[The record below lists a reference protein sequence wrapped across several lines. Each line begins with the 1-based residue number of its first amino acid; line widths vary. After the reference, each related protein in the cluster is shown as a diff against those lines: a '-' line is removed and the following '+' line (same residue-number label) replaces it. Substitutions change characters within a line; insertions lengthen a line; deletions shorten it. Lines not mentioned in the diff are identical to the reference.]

1 MGLNKV
7 PFIVDIDLTKN
18 QLQNAVIH
26 KVSAA
31 PSSPVEGQIYYNTS
45 DNNLYIYVNVIPVG
59 LAGAGAP
66 GWMNALEYHKAL
78 TAYNPSLGGANVLA
92 TLSTNATGH
101 VTAATTRVLTLADLG
116 YTGATDA
123 NKYIHPSYTARDS
136 GALTG
141 VQVVSRVTSDTTGHI
156 TALTT
161 RSITN
166 ADITGI
172 IVNDA
177 LSSSATYTWSVD
189 KIQSF
194 IANAISGQ
202 MVYIGGY
209 NATTNV
215 PDLESGTGVKIGYTY
230 TVTAAGDF
238 FSAAGAVQVG
248 DMLIA
253 EINSPTT
260 LADWTVVNKNIADI
274 VPASETESGIIEIAT
289 QAEVDAGTDDTRA
302 ITPLKLKTRLD
313 AFDISDTYS
322 QTFGNGVLQTF
333 TITHNLNS
341 SDVHVVVREVA
352 SGMRVEVQ
360 WVVSS
365 VNVITIGT
373 NSVPLSNF
381 YRVTVK
387 K

>member
-1 MGLNKV
+1 MGLNKI

-18 QLQNAVIH
+18 QLQNAAIH
-26 KVSAA
+26 NLSAA
-31 PSSPVEGQIYYNTS
+31 PGSPVVGQIYHNTT
-45 DNNLYIYVNVIPVG
+45 NHTTYIYVSVIPVG

-101 VTAATTRVLTLADLG
+101 VTAASTRVLTLSDLD

-123 NKYIHPSYTARDS
+123 NNYIHPSYTARDS

-141 VQVVSRVTSDTTGHI
+141 VQVVSRVTSDTSGHI

-166 ADITGI
+166 ADISGI
-172 IVNDA
+172 IINDA

-189 KIQSF
+189 KIQAFVAS
-194 IANAISGQ
+194 AISGQ

-209 NATTNV
+209 NAATNV
-215 PDLESGTGVKIGYTY
+215 PDLEAGTGVKVGYTY
-230 TVTAAGDF
+230 TVLAVGEF
-238 FSAAGAVQVG
+238 FSAAGAVQIG

-253 EINSPTT
+253 EVDNPTT
-260 LADWTVVNKNIADI
+260 LDDWTVINKNIPDI
-274 VPASETESGIIEIAT
+274 VPASETEAGIIEIST
-289 QAEVDAGTDDTRA
+289 QAEVDAGIDDTRA

-313 AFDISDTYS
+313 AFDVSDTYS
-322 QTFGNGVLQTF
+322 VTFGNGVLQSF
-333 TITHNLNS
+333 VITHNLNS
-341 SDVHVVVREVA
+341 SDVHGVVREVA
-352 SGMRVEVQ
+352 SGMRVELQ
-360 WVVSS
+360 WVVTS
-365 VNVITIGT
+365 VNSITLAT
-373 NSVPLSNF
+373 NSVPATNF
-381 YRVTVK
+381 YRITVK

>member
-18 QLQNAVIH
+18 QFQNAAIH
-26 KVSAA
+26 NLSAA
-31 PSSPVEGQIYYNTS
+31 PGSPVVGQIYHNTT
-45 DNNLYIYVNVIPVG
+45 DHNTYIYVSVIPVG

-101 VTAATTRVLTLADLG
+101 VTATSTRILTLADLG
-116 YTGATDA
+116 YTGATNA
-123 NKYIHPSYTARDS
+123 NNYIHPSYTARDS

-141 VQVVSRVTSDTTGHI
+141 VQVVSRVTSDTSGHI

-166 ADITGI
+166 ADITSI

-177 LSSSATYTWSVD
+177 LSSSATYTWSID
-189 KIQSF
+189 KIQAF
-194 IANAISGQ
+194 IASAISGQ

-215 PDLESGTGVKIGYTY
+215 PDLEVGTGIKIGYTY
-230 TVTAAGDF
+230 TVTEAGDF
-238 FSAAGAVQVG
+238 FSEAVQVG
-248 DMLIA
+248 DMLIS
-253 EINSPTT
+253 EKDTPTLVT
-260 LADWTVVNKNIADI
+260 DWTIVNKNIPDI
-274 VPASETESGIIEIAT
+274 VNSSETERGIIEIAT

-302 ITPLKLKTRLD
+302 VTPLKLKTRLD

-322 QTFGNGVLQTF
+322 ETFGNGILQSF

-341 SDVHVVVREVA
+341 SDVNVVVREVA

-373 NSVPLSNF
+373 NSVPATNF
-381 YRVTVK
+381 YRATVK

>member
-1 MGLNKV
+1 
-7 PFIVDIDLTKN
+7 
-18 QLQNAVIH
+18 
-26 KVSAA
+26 
-31 PSSPVEGQIYYNTS
+31 
-45 DNNLYIYVNVIPVG
+45 
-59 LAGAGAP
+59 
-66 GWMNALEYHKAL
+66 
-78 TAYNPSLGGANVLA
+78 LGGANVLA

-101 VTAATTRVLTLADLG
+101 VTATSTRILTLADLG
-116 YTGATDA
+116 YTGATNA
-123 NKYIHPSYTARDS
+123 NNYIHPSYTARDS

-141 VQVVSRVTSDTTGHI
+141 VQVVSRVTSDTSGHI

-166 ADITGI
+166 ADITSI

-177 LSSSATYTWSVD
+177 LSSSATYTWSID
-189 KIQSF
+189 KIQAF
-194 IANAISGQ
+194 IASAISGQ

-215 PDLESGTGVKIGYTY
+215 PDLEVGTGIKIGYTY
-230 TVTAAGDF
+230 TVTEAGDF
-238 FSAAGAVQVG
+238 FSEAVQVG
-248 DMLIA
+248 DMLIS
-253 EINSPTT
+253 EKDTPTLVT
-260 LADWTVVNKNIADI
+260 DWTIVNKNIPDI
-274 VPASETESGIIEIAT
+274 VNSSETERGIIEIAT

-302 ITPLKLKTRLD
+302 VTPLKLKTRLD

-322 QTFGNGVLQTF
+322 ETFGNGILQSF

-341 SDVHVVVREVA
+341 SDVNVVVREVA

-373 NSVPLSNF
+373 NSVPATNF
-381 YRVTVK
+381 YRATVK